1 MYAIVLTAFLKRNII
16 KPMARGWESKSVEDQ
31 IQAREEKRAARQKPV
46 LTENETKRRARREE
60 LTLSRTK
67 ILRDLETTQNERYKV
82 LLNRTLVH
90 IEAELAKLD
99 LSDEKKS

>member
-1 MYAIVLTAFLKRNII
+1 MYASVLTAFSNFEYNNH
-16 KPMARGWESKSVEDQ
+16 MARGWESKSIEDQ
-31 IQAREEKRAARQKPV
+31 IQAREEKKETRLKPV
-46 LTENETKRRARREE
+46 LTEDEVKRRARREE

-82 LLNRTLVH
+82 LLRRTLAH

-99 LSDEKKS
+99 L